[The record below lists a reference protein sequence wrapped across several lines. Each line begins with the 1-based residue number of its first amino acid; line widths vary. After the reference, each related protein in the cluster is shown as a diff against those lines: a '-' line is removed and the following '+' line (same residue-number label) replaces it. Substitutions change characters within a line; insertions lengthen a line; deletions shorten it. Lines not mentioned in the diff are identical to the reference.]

1 MSAPSTIDSLRFA
14 QAGECLT
21 GEWQV
26 AGLKRLVGSLASDAG
41 LVRYRL
47 CGTVAA
53 GRPTLELDVSAEV
66 QMICQR
72 CLGQYTQAVMTHSLL
87 PIAHD
92 AGQLASWERDDPLV
106 DALLA
111 DAQMDV
117 QTLVED
123 EILLSLPVVPRHTEG
138 ACGL

>member
-14 QAGECLT
+14 HAGECLT
-21 GEWQV
+21 GEWPI
-26 AGLKRLVGSLASDAG
+26 ADLSRLAGSLASDAG
-41 LVRYRL
+41 VVHYRIR
-47 CGTVAA
+47 GKVAA
-53 GRPTLELDVSAEV
+53 GRPALELEVSAEV

-72 CLGQYTQAVMTHSLL
+72 CLGPCTQAVASHGLL
-87 PIAHD
+87 PIARD
-92 AGQLASWERDDPLV
+92 ENQLAAWERDDPLV

-111 DAQMDV
+111 DPQLDV

-123 EILLSLPVVPRHTEG
+123 EILLSLPVVPRHLDG